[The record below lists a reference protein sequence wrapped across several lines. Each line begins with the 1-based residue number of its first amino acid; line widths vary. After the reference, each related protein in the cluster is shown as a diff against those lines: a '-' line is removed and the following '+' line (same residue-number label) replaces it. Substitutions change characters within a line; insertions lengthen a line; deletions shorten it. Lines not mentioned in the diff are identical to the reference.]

1 MILRR
6 LAAGFLLPGLL
17 LCLPVVAEAR
27 HHHHVARDV
36 SVVAVADLPPE
47 ARATLHLIEQGGPF
61 PFPRDGVAFGNREH
75 HLPEQ
80 PRGYYHEYTVKTPG
94 ASDRGPRR
102 IVCGPL
108 PECYYTADHYRSFR
122 RIAEER

>member
-1 MILRR
+1 MTFRR

-17 LCLPVVAEAR
+17 LCLPAAAEAR
-27 HHHHVARDV
+27 HRHVGRDV

-61 PFPRDGVAFGNREH
+61 PFPRDGVTFGNREH
-75 HLPEQ
+75 RLPEQ
-80 PRGYYHEYTVKTPG
+80 PRGYYHEYPVKTPG
-94 ASDRGPRR
+94 ASGRGPRR